1 MLTIDSRRTGPS
13 AAAHLLLR
21 LRGCLIAVLA
31 GGLLAS
37 ACNGDIGQNNPTGT
51 GGSMGIGGMNVKP
64 GDVTVPP
71 TPISGDAAYVAVRK
85 VKNLLT
91 GMAPTDED
99 VALVTS
105 TGAAGLQQLVS
116 TWQTYR
122 SGCARMGSG

>member
-1 MLTIDSRRTGPS
+1 MLTIDPRRRAAS
-13 AAAHLLLR
+13 AAARRSSR
-21 LRGCLIAVLA
+21 LRVLRFLGCLTAVLA

-71 TPISGDAAYVAVRK
+71 TPISADAAYVAVRK
-85 VKNLLT
+85 VKTLLT

-99 VALVTS
+99 VALVT
-105 TGAAGLQQLVS
+105 
-116 TWQTYR
+116 
-122 SGCARMGSG
+122 